1 MIPYAFTRHA
11 EAQFLKLP
19 RSVQQRILRKVEA
32 HLASPNPL
40 VHAKRIV
47 DAPHL
52 VFRYRVGDYRVIFDW
67 EDTAILITK
76 VGHRREV
83 YR

>member
-1 MIPYAFTRHA
+1 M
-11 EAQFLKLP
+11 
-19 RSVQQRILRKVEA
+19 LRKVEQ

-40 VHAKRIV
+40 VHAKRLA

-52 VFRYRVGDYRVIFDW
+52 VFRYRVGDYRVVFDW
-67 EDTAILITK
+67 EGNGILITT